1 MAPRATNA
9 QEIFDAMPGRLLPEQ
24 AGDLNATILFEL
36 TGEGGGEWSLTLA
49 NRQATVVAGPAPNPA
64 MTFSASA
71 SDYVAIINGDLNPMQ
86 DFMQGKVKVK
96 GDMAL
101 AIRLQ
106 SLFKRD

>member
-1 MAPRATNA
+1 MAPRATKA

-49 NRQATVVAGPAPNPA
+49 NRQATVVAGAAPNPT

-86 DFMQGKVKVK
+86 AFMQGKVKIK
-96 GDMAL
+96 GDMGA
-101 AIRLQ
+101 AMKLQ
-106 SLFKRD
+106 KLF